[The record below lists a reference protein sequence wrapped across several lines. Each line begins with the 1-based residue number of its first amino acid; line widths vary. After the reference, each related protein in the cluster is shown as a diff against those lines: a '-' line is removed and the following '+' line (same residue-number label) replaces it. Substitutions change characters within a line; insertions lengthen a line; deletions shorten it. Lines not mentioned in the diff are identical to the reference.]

1 MAALRKLLTLSAEQQ
16 RRRGVYMRAAAA
28 AATATG
34 SGSAGGDGGSVRS
47 CGSAGAAAEVGGTV
61 SAAGDGGTASVAGAG
76 GAADASGSRPREH
89 VHPAGGT
96 SATLQAGAGP
106 LPEGGSAARLQ
117 PTLVGAA
124 PRSCAAG
131 RKLDD
136 PLLME
141 WMRRDL
147 QVWPERRGLVQGLC
161 GEGGEGFLERR
172 GPVRSHERRGPVR
185 TLERRGPV
193 RTLER
198 RGPVRTLERRGTALL
213 LSANV
218 EIVLQHAWGSLQSA
232 AAAATSAAQR
242 RRARVD
248 GGGRG
253 GAESVAGTAAAGN
266 VGGGNKSGLGTS
278 KAGSRIVAG
287 ARNEAG
293 MQSGA
298 QGNAAQRRRAVA
310 VWSIPAKRVRLA
322 TGTLPHGSVAPG
334 PSVPGSTSAGRVA
347 TVPAE
352 ASVPDPTNGSSVAAT
367 DGPGSPSR
375 LLAPSS
381 ACLSGTGGGANGGA
395 CEQLWVAALA
405 DALRMFLPADQCR
418 LFARELSCFA
428 ASGLSIQAYDCA
440 AAGGQQAGDV
450 STAVAGGPQ
459 VAGRG
464 SLEHMVSCSA
474 PTARPAGHPSC
485 PGSGDATPSDAS
497 VADAGG
503 NSDAECAHGG
513 AGSESGSESDSG
525 GEAARH
531 HSFGLLEEEL

>member
-147 QVWPERRGLVQGLC
+147 Q
-161 GEGGEGFLERR
+161 
-172 GPVRSHERRGPVR
+172 
-185 TLERRGPV
+185 
-193 RTLER
+193 
-198 RGPVRTLERRGTALL
+198 ALL